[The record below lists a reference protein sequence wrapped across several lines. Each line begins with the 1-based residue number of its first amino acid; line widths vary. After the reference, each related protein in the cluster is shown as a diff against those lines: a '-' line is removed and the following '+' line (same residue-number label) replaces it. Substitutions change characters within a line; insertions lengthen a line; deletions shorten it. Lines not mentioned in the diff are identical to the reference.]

1 MRKAWMN
8 SIITRF
14 MVGFAIVILATLAAF
29 LFVYQQAHE
38 FASRLTYEK
47 LYSQAEY
54 YMQSF
59 DTQLEH
65 VKLLQNDFFND
76 RKLVFIIGQDMNISD
91 YERRDCLLSV
101 QERINSIVGV
111 SNLVSSG
118 VSICPSPDIKSFPTP
133 CIAWMRR
140 TRRK

>member
-38 FASRLTYEK
+38 LASRLTYEK

-59 DTQLEH
+59 DTQH
-65 VKLLQNDFFND
+65 QQ
-76 RKLVFIIGQDMNISD
+76 RI
-91 YERRDCLLSV
+91 RASV
-101 QERINSIVGV
+101 RNWMTGFMTAA
-111 SNLVSSG
+111 SS
-118 VSICPSPDIKSFPTP
+118 SY
-133 CIAWMRR
+133 
-140 TRRK
+140 